1 MWSWFGGAAAQKRK
15 DVPKNA
21 ILQLRE
27 QLDMLQKREKHLE
40 AQVAEQDAAAR
51 KHVNTNKN
59 GRAFIFISVVLIIR
73 NAGDF
78 SRTLHGTDFTNLGR
92 ITAAKAALRR
102 KKALEKNAEQTSA
115 QILQLE
121 QQVYSIEAAN
131 INHET
136 LVAMER
142 AGKAMQQIHNGM
154 NIDKVDKTMYVDLT
168 REKDRLSWEGPAEL
182 RLCFPKLEGYGILTS
197 SREDLR
203 EQHAL
208 SEEIGRAITDVPLG
222 EQPDE
227 DELEQELE
235 GLEQEQM
242 DERMLNTGPTPV
254 TPALDRLPAA
264 GTSDR
269 KSCPVLH
276 LSHEAG
282 RQASLTL
289 QQ

>member
-1 MWSWFGGAAAQKRK
+1 
-15 DVPKNA
+15 
-21 ILQLRE
+21 
-27 QLDMLQKREKHLE
+27 MLQKREKHLE

-51 KHVNTNKN
+51 KYVNTNKN
-59 GRAFIFISVVLIIR
+59 
-73 NAGDF
+73 
-78 SRTLHGTDFTNLGR
+78 
-92 ITAAKAALRR
+92 AAKAALRR

-136 LVAMER
+136 LLAMER
-142 AGKAMQQIHNGM
+142 AGKAMQQIHSGM
-154 NIDKVDKTMYVDLT
+154 NIDKVDKTM
-168 REKDRLSWEGPAEL
+168 
-182 RLCFPKLEGYGILTS
+182 
-197 SREDLR
+197 EDLR

-208 SEEIGRAITDVPLG
+208 SEEIGRVITDVPLG

-264 GTSDR
+264 GTSDLN
-269 KSCPVLH
+269 KNKPAAVEEDDE
-276 LSHEAG
+276 EAEL
-282 RQASLTL
+282 AKLKAEMAM
-289 QQ
+289 